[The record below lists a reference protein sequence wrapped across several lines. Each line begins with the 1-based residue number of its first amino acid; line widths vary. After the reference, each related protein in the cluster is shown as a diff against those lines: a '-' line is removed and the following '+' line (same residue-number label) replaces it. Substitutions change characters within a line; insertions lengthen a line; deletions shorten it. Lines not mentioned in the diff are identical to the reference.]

1 MTEISQICLLQ
12 NAPIIEAMKIIEQ
25 FPEKIAI
32 IVSIDQKIMGT
43 VTDGDIRRG
52 LIRHIS
58 VSDPVELI
66 MNRNPITLPVETSFK
81 EIKKVMEKR
90 KISQIPLI
98 TQKSTVSQV
107 VLANDLK
114 NLDAK
119 KNTVVLMA
127 GGLGVR
133 LGELTA
139 DCPKPMLKVGDK
151 PILEVVIENLKEH
164 GFTDFCIAV
173 NYKAEIIENHFKDGS
188 DFGVSISYIREK
200 ERLGTAGALS
210 LLQLENDFPLIV
222 MNADVLTKV
231 NFSQFLENHIKNS
244 FKASM
249 CVRRY
254 DLQVPFGVVH
264 VEDQLIKKIEEK
276 PTQSFFVNAG
286 IYALNSEVLKMIP
299 KDTFYDMPTLF
310 DQIIK
315 LNQANAGVFP
325 IHEYW
330 MDVGRK
336 DDFRQAQVD
345 FKKGNE

>member
-1 MTEISQICLLQ
+1 MTEISQICLQ
-12 NAPIIEAMKIIEQ
+12 QTANIIEAMKIIEK
-25 FPEKIAI
+25 FPEKIALI
-32 IVSIDQKIMGT
+32 ISEDQKIVGT

-52 LIRHIS
+52 LIRNIS
-58 VSDPVELI
+58 VNDPVQLI
-66 MNRNPITLPVETSFK
+66 MNNNPITLPAGTSLK

-98 TQKSTVSQV
+98 NMNSTVSQV
-107 VLANDLK
+107 VLANDLIHL
-114 NLDAK
+114 NAK

-164 GFTDFCIAV
+164 GFSDFCIAV
-173 NYKAEIIENHFKDGS
+173 NYKAEMIESYFKDGT
-188 DFGVSISYIREK
+188 DFGVTIHYLREK

-210 LLQLENDFPLIV
+210 LLKSENDLPLIV

-231 NFSQFLENHIKNS
+231 NFSQFLENHINNNLA
-244 FKASM
+244 ASM

-254 DLQVPFGVVH
+254 DLQVPYGVVH
-264 VEDQLIKKIEEK
+264 VTDHLIEKIEEK

-286 IYALNSEVLKMIP
+286 IYALNSDVLGLIP
-299 KDTFYDMPTLF
+299 KETFYDMPSLF

-315 LNQANAGVFP
+315 NNKKSAGVFP

-336 DDFRQAQVD
+336 DDFHQAQVD